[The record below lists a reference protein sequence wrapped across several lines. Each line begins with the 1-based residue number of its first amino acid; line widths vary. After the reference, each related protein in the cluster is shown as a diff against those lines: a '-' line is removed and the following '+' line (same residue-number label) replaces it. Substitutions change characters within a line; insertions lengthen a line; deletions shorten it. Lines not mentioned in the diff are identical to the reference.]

1 MLLKSGFDLT
11 VGPITYQNLNGVKV
25 FGFGKAS
32 LSMATEVADIL
43 GGGAILPGSTL
54 SAPFS
59 ATSGPTPP
67 RGFEVYRGARNNLPD
82 KDSAVAAERIL
93 SEIQK
98 PPSVD
103 RQARPFCS
111 IVKPYLVLL

>member
-67 RGFEVYRGARNNLPD
+67 RGFEVYSGARNFGL
-82 KDSAVAAERIL
+82 KL
-93 SEIQK
+93 SGMRLMRSEMESWMI
-98 PPSVD
+98 
-103 RQARPFCS
+103 
-111 IVKPYLVLL
+111 